1 MLIRS
6 ERKPL
11 LFWLYPESR
20 IKIKKK
26 KKKAYKVLLKCLH
39 GHRRFQHCKPF
50 TVSSTFKGRGLIRL
64 CCCSVS
70 KSHPTLCDPTDCS
83 MPGLPILHC
92 LPKFAQTH
100 VHRVNDAIHHLV
112 LCCLLFLL
120 PSIFPSIRV
129 FSNESA
135 LHIRWPKYWSFSF
148 SISSSNEY
156 SGLFPLAWPIWSPCQ
171 PRYMIL
177 DTEIVQ
183 VLSWGP
189 HSTLGM
195 SRSENNKQDV

>member
-1 MLIRS
+1 M
-6 ERKPL
+6 
-11 LFWLYPESR
+11 
-20 IKIKKK
+20 
-26 KKKAYKVLLKCLH
+26 LLKCLH

-50 TVSSTFKGRGLIRL
+50 NVSSTFKGRGLIRL

-100 VHRVNDAIHHLV
+100 VHWVNDAIHHLV

-156 SGLFPLAWPIWSPCQ
+156 SGLFPLAVTYLISLPTKVHDT
-171 PRYMIL
+171 RYW
-177 DTEIVQ
+177 DSSSAF
-183 VLSWGP
+183 LSSTF
-189 HSTLGM
+189 HSEWAGQGTTNRM
-195 SRSENNKQDV
+195 FDKEVIMVV